1 MSQKILNKRS
11 SVVVDGQPKLPTP
24 QQLEYGEIAIH
35 FSKGH
40 ETFSILNTESGIT
53 TFSCDAIR
61 DGKLSAHT
69 ENSALHLPQVTASDN
84 GKIMQVVNGEFALV
98 MPITVYSGG
107 GTPSSSMGNNG
118 DIYLQTE

>member
-1 MSQKILNKRS
+1 
-11 SVVVDGQPKLPTP
+11 VVVDGQPKLPTP
-24 QQLEYGEIAIH
+24 QQLEYGEIAIN